1 MFLLWMLVRQKGKWL
16 KLKVF
21 VLGVS
26 FEWYI
31 IIIWVAQCL
40 KIPPPSTTRVNFQV
54 CLVPLPES
62 ILESSTGLQSGSES
76 ASQEQLYGFPSD
88 WFKMSQDLFC
98 LWASTIPQ
106 LCLGGPVLVSA
117 LSLPSSLQLA
127 CDLHPTFW
135 WTPSQVSNAKQGPG
149 HAMCRM
155 WSPIPSSQLAD
166 HCLMHEKKTKQH
178 TCRSDHNSVCM
189 HILQEA
195 GQAEIE

>member
-1 MFLLWMLVRQKGKWL
+1 MIILM
-16 KLKVF
+16 VF
-21 VLGVS
+21 ALGIP
-26 FEWYI
+26 FEWYV

-40 KIPPPSTTRVNFQV
+40 KIPPLSTTRVHFQV

-62 ILESSTGLQSGSES
+62 IWESSTGLRSGSES
-76 ASQEQLYGFPSD
+76 TSQEQLYGIPSY

-127 CDLHPTFW
+127 CDLHPTFC

-149 HAMCRM
+149 HALWRM
-155 WSPIPSSQLAD
+155 RTPIPSSQLSG
-166 HCLMHEKKTKQH
+166 HCLMHEKKTKHH
-178 TCRSDHNSVCM
+178 TCRWDHSSVCM
-189 HILQEA
+189 HIIQEA